1 MPFRSVK
8 VHLGLPGLFLILMRI
23 ICLFLARRAEK
34 GGLQAL
40 DQVCAWQQSMYRIE
54 ANELH
59 QNPIKYWSIWV
70 LHHCLWSLCFLC
82 IFWSQ
87 KHGLLAGL
95 CVCLATCYMQGQGPQ
110 NGCTFGLNK
119 EGNLTGTWGLSGT
132 GSCLCLA
139 PCHMQNRCTKFKIN

>member
-1 MPFRSVK
+1 M
-8 VHLGLPGLFLILMRI
+8 
-23 ICLFLARRAEK
+23 
-34 GGLQAL
+34 QAL
-40 DQVCAWQQSMYRIE
+40 DQVCAWQHSIYRIE
-54 ANELH
+54 ANEPHL
-59 QNPIKYWSIWV
+59 NPIKYWSIWV

-95 CVCLATCYMQGQGPQ
+95 CVCLATCYMQGQGRQ

-119 EGNLTGTWGLSGT
+119 EGNFTGTWGLSGT

-139 PCHMQNRCTKFKIN
+139 RCHMQNRRKIQLNPHQIPRTYRDKPCHSDPLRYIWVFQGCFSY